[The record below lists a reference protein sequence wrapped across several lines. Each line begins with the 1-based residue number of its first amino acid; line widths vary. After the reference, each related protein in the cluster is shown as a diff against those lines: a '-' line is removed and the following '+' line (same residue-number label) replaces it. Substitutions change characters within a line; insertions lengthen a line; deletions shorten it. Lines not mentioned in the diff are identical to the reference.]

1 MENVIICSQP
11 NERGGFVSSECVIA
25 KIRDLSSMLDDYIN
39 KRIKEKELPI
49 LKNHIPL
56 FYILSAFGE
65 PILFN
70 ELMRRWGI
78 SKSSLSDIICRYE
91 RQGLLVKTLA
101 EEDKRSIY
109 ITATEASKKIKEQL
123 DGIEEELLN
132 LIFAEFN
139 SEDRALFEQIID
151 KALTTGRTL

>member
-1 MENVIICSQP
+1 M
-11 NERGGFVSSECVIA
+11 GGACLIT
-25 KIRDLSSMLDDYIN
+25 KIRNLSTMLDDYIN
-39 KRIKEKELPI
+39 KRIKEEQLPI

-70 ELMRRWGI
+70 EIMKKWGI

-91 RQGLLVKTLA
+91 RQGLLVKILA

-109 ITATEASKKIKEQL
+109 IAPTKALEKIKKQL
-123 DGIEEELLN
+123 DCIEEELLN
-132 LIFAEFN
+132 SVFLECD
-139 SEDRALFEQIID
+139 SEDRLLFEQIID
-151 KALTTGRTL
+151 KALTTGRKL